1 MGRNIAHTPGGTVDG
16 AKGANNKMERG
27 GSVSANPIWTPG
39 GPQSPKQRMV
49 AGRYAGQDG
58 DYGKSVSQRMTP
70 KNQHGTSGSVEH
82 VGKQPN
88 LRGSD
93 AG

>member
-1 MGRNIAHTPGGTVDG
+1 MD
-16 AKGANNKMERG
+16 
-27 GSVSANPIWTPG
+27 
-39 GPQSPKQRMV
+39 

-70 KNQHGTSGSVEH
+70 KNQHGTSGPVEH
-82 VGKQPN
+82 VAKQPN
-88 LRGSD
+88 LRGSN